1 VAISAMLSSCACM
14 MMPPISTPPMY
25 TPCTASSRPLA
36 INVHPVY
43 GVDNRV
49 GKVMMKLHAWMTQ
62 NKLDDADVAEIA
74 GISRVSINRLRRGVH
89 LPSWDT
95 MNRLA
100 AATDNEVMP
109 NDFLESAYQK
119 S

>member
-1 VAISAMLSSCACM
+1 MMALPFWFGRDCPLSVVQQAYSQVKN
-14 MMPPISTPPMY
+14 
-25 TPCTASSRPLA
+25 PLA
-36 INVHPVY
+36 KIVHPVY
-43 GVDNRV
+43 GAAPSRES
-49 GKVMMKLHAWMTQ
+49 MMKLHAWMTQ